1 MSGSP
6 MNMIEKYLERVRVYL
21 PIDSEDTLTEIR
33 THLIEEAE
41 TLGQGKITHGSTMLA
56 IERFGD
62 PKEAANAYAGI
73 GKRVGPLPAEYVQP
87 AIRIVLL
94 LVSLGVAFIIGSYI
108 VGLSIL
114 DVVGITNF
122 PFNIPV
128 MIALQVALSLLYAA
142 IIIAGLSAIEK
153 RNAPPS
159 EKTVLESFLGLGSD
173 VFKPK
178 GRWDA
183 AAEVVLGVV
192 FAIVLLLSPIRI
204 LFREDFL
211 LFMNVMA
218 ILLLADAL
226 KGLLFF
232 IAGENNLNLL
242 FEAVLG
248 GAWVVLCM
256 FLINIQ
262 WPLEQIY
269 NFDGAEWTLVRLTD
283 LPIEISTPFSG
294 AEVLALFW
302 AIGVFIVVVTNTWS
316 ILVSSMKVAMYLKED
331 KGLWWQGRWGPGR
344 HPFPFRRRESGESQA
359 HSDDGPTYS
368 DGHKESDNIDET

>member
-21 PIDSEDTLTEIR
+21 PIDSEDALIEIK

-41 TLGQGKITHGSTMLA
+41 RLGQGKMTHGSAMLA

-94 LVSLGVAFIIGSYI
+94 LVALGAAFIIGSY
-108 VGLSIL
+108 
-114 DVVGITNF
+114 VVGISIFDVAGITSF
-122 PFNIPV
+122 PFGILV
-128 MIALQVALSLLYAA
+128 MVALALLQAA

-153 RNAPPS
+153 RGAPPS
-159 EKTVLESFLGLGSD
+159 EKTMLESFLGLGSD

-192 FAIVLLLSPIRI
+192 FAMVFLLAPIRV

-232 IAGENNLNLL
+232 MAGENNLNLL

-248 GAWVVLCM
+248 GAWVALCM

-262 WPLEQIY
+262 WPLEQVY
-269 NFDGAEWTLVRLTD
+269 NFDGSEWVLVRLAD
-283 LPIEISTPFSG
+283 LPIEISGLFGG
-294 AEVLALFW
+294 AEVLALIW
-302 AIGVFIVVVTNTWS
+302 AIAVFIVVVTNMWS
-316 ILVSSMKVAMYLKED
+316 VLVSSMKITMYLKED
-331 KGLWWQGRWGPGR
+331 KGLWWQGRWGLGR
-344 HPFPFRRRESGESQA
+344 HHFPFLRRDSDQNQA
-359 HSDDGPTYS
+359 HSDDGTTYR
-368 DGHKESDNIDET
+368 DGHKESGNTDET

>member
-6 MNMIEKYLERVRVYL
+6 TNMIEKYLERVRVYL
-21 PIDSEDTLTEIR
+21 PIDSEDALIEIK

-41 TLGQGKITHGSTMLA
+41 ALGQGKMTHGSAMLA

-94 LVSLGVAFIIGSYI
+94 LVALGATFIIGSYV
-108 VGLSIL
+108 VGISIF
-114 DVVGITNF
+114 DVAGITNF

-128 MIALQVALSLLYAA
+128 MVALSLLYAA
-142 IIIAGLSAIEK
+142 VIIAGLSAIEK
-153 RNAPPS
+153 RGAPPS
-159 EKTVLESFLGLGSD
+159 EKTVLESFLGLGSS

-183 AAEVVLGVV
+183 AAEVVLGVF
-192 FAIVLLLSPIRI
+192 FAMVLLLSPMRI
-204 LFREDFL
+204 LFRGDFL
-211 LFMNVMA
+211 LFMNVIA
-218 ILLLADAL
+218 ILLLVDAL

-248 GAWVVLCM
+248 GAWVVPCM

-262 WPLEQIY
+262 WPLEQVY
-269 NFDGAEWTLVRLTD
+269 VFDGVEWVLLRLAD
-283 LPIEISTPFSG
+283 LPVEIPAPFGG
-294 AEVLALFW
+294 AEILALLW
-302 AIGVFIVVVTNTWS
+302 AIGIFIVVVTNMWS

-331 KGLWWQGRWGPGR
+331 KGLWWQGRWGTER
-344 HPFPFRRRESGESQA
+344 HPFPFLRRKWGRNQA
-359 HSDDGPTYS
+359 YSDDETAYS
-368 DGHKESDNIDET
+368 DGHKELDNIDET

>member
-6 MNMIEKYLERVRVYL
+6 MNMIEKYVERVRVYL
-21 PIDSEDTLTEIR
+21 PIGSEDALVEIR

-41 TLGQGKITHGSTMLA
+41 KLGQGKMTHGSAMLA

-94 LVSLGVAFIIGSYI
+94 LVALGAAFIIGSYV
-108 VGLSIL
+108 VGISIF
-114 DVVGITNF
+114 DVAGITNF
-122 PFNIPV
+122 PFSIPV
-128 MIALQVALSLLYAA
+128 MVALSLLYAA

-153 RNAPPS
+153 RGAPPS

-192 FAIVLLLSPIRI
+192 FAMVLLLSPIRV
-204 LFREDFL
+204 LFRADFL
-211 LFMNVMA
+211 LFMNVIA
-218 ILLLADAL
+218 ILLLVDAL

-248 GAWVVLCM
+248 GLWVVLCM

-269 NFDGAEWTLVRLTD
+269 NFDGVEWVLVRLAD
-283 LPIEISTPFSG
+283 LPVEIPGPFGG
-294 AEVLALFW
+294 AEVLALLW
-302 AIGVFIVVVTNTWS
+302 AIGVFVVVVTNMWS
-316 ILVSSMKVAMYLKED
+316 ILVSSMKIAMYLKED
-331 KGLWWQGRWGPGR
+331 KGLWWKGRWGPRR
-344 HPFPFRRRESGESQA
+344 HHFPFLRRDSDQNQA
-359 HSDDGPTYS
+359 HSDDGTTYS

>member
-41 TLGQGKITHGSTMLA
+41 TLGQGKITHGSVMLA

-94 LVSLGVAFIIGSYI
+94 LVALGAAFIIGSYV
-108 VGLSIL
+108 VGISIF

-128 MIALQVALSLLYAA
+128 MVALSLFYAA

-153 RNAPPS
+153 RGAPPS
-159 EKTVLESFLGLGSD
+159 ERTVLESFLGLGSD

-183 AAEVVLGVV
+183 TAEIVLGVV
-192 FAIVLLLSPIRI
+192 FAMVLLLSPIRI

-211 LFMNVMA
+211 LFMNVIA
-218 ILLLADAL
+218 ILLLMDAL

-248 GAWVVLCM
+248 GVWVVLCM
-256 FLINIQ
+256 FLINMQ
-262 WPLEQIY
+262 WPLEQVY
-269 NFDGAEWTLVRLTD
+269 LFDGAEWTLVQLAG
-283 LPIEISTPFSG
+283 LPIEIPGPFGG
-294 AEVLALFW
+294 AEVLALLW
-302 AIGVFIVVVTNTWS
+302 AIGVFIVVVTNMWS

-344 HPFPFRRRESGESQA
+344 NRFPFFRRESDQNQA
-359 HSDDGPTYS
+359 HSDDGTNYS
-368 DGHKESDNIDET
+368 DGHKELDNIDET

>member
-21 PIDSEDTLTEIR
+21 PIDSEDALTEIR

-41 TLGQGKITHGSTMLA
+41 ALGQGKMTHGSVMLA

-94 LVSLGVAFIIGSYI
+94 LVALGGAFIIGAYV
-108 VGLSIL
+108 VGISIF
-114 DVVGITNF
+114 DVTGITNF
-122 PFNIPV
+122 PFSIPV
-128 MIALQVALSLLYAA
+128 MVALSLLYAA
-142 IIIAGLSAIEK
+142 VIIAGLSAIEK
-153 RNAPPS
+153 RESPPS

-178 GRWDA
+178 GRLDA
-183 AAEVVLGVV
+183 AGEVVLGVF
-192 FAIVLLLSPIRI
+192 FAMVLLLSPIRI

-211 LFMNVMA
+211 LFMNVIA
-218 ILLLADAL
+218 ILLLVDAM

-242 FEAVLG
+242 FEVILG

-262 WPLEQIY
+262 WPLEQVHVF
-269 NFDGAEWTLVRLTD
+269 NGAEWVLLRLAD
-283 LPIEISTPFSG
+283 IPIEIPGPFGG
-294 AEVLALFW
+294 AEALALLW
-302 AIGVFIVVVTNTWS
+302 AIGVFIVVVTNMWS
-316 ILVSSMKVAMYLKED
+316 ILVSSMKIAMYLNQEED
-331 KGLWWQGRWGPGR
+331 KGLWWQGRWGPER
-344 HPFPFRRRESGESQA
+344 HPFLFLRRDSDQNQT
-359 HSDDGPTYS
+359 HSDDETNYS
-368 DGHKESDNIDET
+368 DGHKEPDNIDET

>member
-6 MNMIEKYLERVRVYL
+6 MNMIEKYVERVRVYL
-21 PIDSEDTLTEIR
+21 PIDSEDALIEIR

-41 TLGQGKITHGSTMLA
+41 TLGQGKMTHGSAMLA

-94 LVSLGVAFIIGSYI
+94 LVALGAAFIIGSYV
-108 VGLSIL
+108 VGISIF
-114 DVVGITNF
+114 DVAGITNF
-122 PFNIPV
+122 PFSIPV
-128 MIALQVALSLLYAA
+128 MVALSLLYAA
-142 IIIAGLSAIEK
+142 IIIVGLSAIEK

-192 FAIVLLLSPIRI
+192 FAMVLLLSPIRV

-211 LFMNVMA
+211 LFMNVIA
-218 ILLLADAL
+218 ILLLVDAL
-226 KGLLFF
+226 KGFLFF

-242 FEAVLG
+242 FEVVLG

-262 WPLEQIY
+262 WPLEQFY
-269 NFDGAEWTLVRLTD
+269 NFDGAEWVLIRLAD
-283 LPIEISTPFSG
+283 LPVEIPGPFGG
-294 AEVLALFW
+294 AEVLALLW
-302 AIGVFIVVVTNTWS
+302 AIGVFIVVVTNMWS
-316 ILVSSMKVAMYLKED
+316 ILVSSMKIAMYLKEE
-331 KGLWWQGRWGPGR
+331 KELWWQGRWGPGR
-344 HPFPFRRRESGESQA
+344 NPFQFLRRDSDQNQT
-359 HSDDGPTYS
+359 HSDDGSNYS
-368 DGHKESDNIDET
+368 DGHKELDNIDET

>member
-6 MNMIEKYLERVRVYL
+6 MNMIEKYVERVRVYL
-21 PIDSEDTLTEIR
+21 PIDSEDALIEIR

-41 TLGQGKITHGSTMLA
+41 TLGQGKMTHGSAMLA

-94 LVSLGVAFIIGSYI
+94 LVALGAAFIIGSYV
-108 VGLSIL
+108 VGISIF
-114 DVVGITNF
+114 DVAGITNF
-122 PFNIPV
+122 PYGIPV
-128 MIALQVALSLLYAA
+128 MVALSLLYAA
-142 IIIAGLSAIEK
+142 VIIAGLSAIEK

-192 FAIVLLLSPIRI
+192 FAMVLLLSPIRI

-211 LFMNVMA
+211 LFMNVIA
-218 ILLLADAL
+218 ILLLVDAL
-226 KGLLFF
+226 KGFLFF

-242 FEAVLG
+242 FEVVLG

-262 WPLEQIY
+262 WPLEQFY
-269 NFDGAEWTLVRLTD
+269 NFDGAEWVLIRLAD
-283 LPIEISTPFSG
+283 LPVEIPGPFGG
-294 AEVLALFW
+294 AEVLALLW
-302 AIGVFIVVVTNTWS
+302 AIGVFIVVVTNMWS
-316 ILVSSMKVAMYLKED
+316 ILVSSMKVGMYLKED
-331 KGLWWQGRWGPGR
+331 KGLWWQGRWGRGR
-344 HPFPFRRRESGESQA
+344 HRFPFLRRDSNQNQA
-359 HSDDGPTYS
+359 RSDDGTTYS
-368 DGHKESDNIDET
+368 DGHKESDNIDGT

>member
-6 MNMIEKYLERVRVYL
+6 MNMIEKYVERVRVYL
-21 PIDSEDTLTEIR
+21 PIDSEDALIEIR

-41 TLGQGKITHGSTMLA
+41 TLGQGKMTHGSAMLA

-94 LVSLGVAFIIGSYI
+94 LVALGAAFIIGSYV
-108 VGLSIL
+108 VGISIF
-114 DVVGITNF
+114 DVAGITNF
-122 PFNIPV
+122 PFSIPV
-128 MIALQVALSLLYAA
+128 MVALSLLYAVV
-142 IIIAGLSAIEK
+142 IIAGLSAIEK

-183 AAEVVLGVV
+183 AAEAVLGVV
-192 FAIVLLLSPIRI
+192 FAMVLLLSPIRV

-211 LFMNVMA
+211 LFMNVIA
-218 ILLLADAL
+218 ILLLVDAL
-226 KGLLFF
+226 KGFLFF

-242 FEAVLG
+242 FEVVLG

-262 WPLEQIY
+262 WPLEQVY
-269 NFDGAEWTLVRLTD
+269 NFDGAEWVLIRLAD
-283 LPIEISTPFSG
+283 FPVEIPGPFGG
-294 AEVLALFW
+294 AEVLALLW
-302 AIGVFIVVVTNTWS
+302 AIGVFIVVVTNMWS
-316 ILVSSMKVAMYLKED
+316 ILVSSMKSAMYLNEEED
-331 KGLWWQGRWGPGR
+331 KGLWWQGRWGPTR
-344 HPFPFRRRESGESQA
+344 HPFSFLRRESNQA
-359 HSDDGPTYS
+359 DSGDGSHYS
-368 DGHKESDNIDET
+368 DGRKESDNVNET

>member
-6 MNMIEKYLERVRVYL
+6 MNMIEKYVERVRVYL
-21 PIDSEDTLTEIR
+21 PIDSEDALIEIR

-41 TLGQGKITHGSTMLA
+41 TLSQGKMTHGSAMLA
-56 IERFGD
+56 IERFGE

-114 DVVGITNF
+114 DVVGITNL
-122 PFNIPV
+122 PFSIPV
-128 MIALQVALSLLYAA
+128 MVALSLLYAA
-142 IIIAGLSAIEK
+142 IIIAGLSAIDK
-153 RNAPPS
+153 RGAPPS
-159 EKTVLESFLGLGSD
+159 ERTVLESFLGLGSD

-178 GRWDA
+178 GRWEA
-183 AAEVVLGVV
+183 AAEVVLGVF
-192 FAIVLLLSPIRI
+192 FAMVLLLSPIRV

-211 LFMNVMA
+211 LFLNVIA
-218 ILLLADAL
+218 FLVLADAL

-242 FEAVLG
+242 FEGVIG

-262 WPLEQIY
+262 WPLEQVY
-269 NFDGAEWTLVRLTD
+269 NFDGVEWVLIRLVD
-283 LPIEISTPFSG
+283 LPVEIPVPFG
-294 AEVLALFW
+294 GDEVLALLW
-302 AIGVFIVVVTNTWS
+302 AIGVFIVGVTNMWS
-316 ILVSSMKVAMYLKED
+316 ILVSSMKMAMYLKED
-331 KGLWWQGRWGPGR
+331 KGVWWQGSWGPGR
-344 HPFPFRRRESGESQA
+344 NRFQFLSRDSNQNQA
-359 HSDDGPTYS
+359 HSDNGTTYS
-368 DGHKESDNIDET
+368 DGQKESDNIDET

>member
-6 MNMIEKYLERVRVYL
+6 TNMIEKYLERVRVYL
-21 PIDSEDTLTEIR
+21 PIDSEDALIEIR

-41 TLGQGKITHGSTMLA
+41 TLGQGKMTHGSAMLA

-94 LVSLGVAFIIGSYI
+94 LVALGAAFIIGSYI

-128 MIALQVALSLLYAA
+128 MIVLQVALSLIYAA

-153 RNAPPS
+153 RGAPPS
-159 EKTVLESFLGLGSD
+159 EKTVLESFLGVGID

-183 AAEVVLGVV
+183 AAEVVLGMF
-192 FAIVLLLSPIRI
+192 FAMVLLLSPIRI
-204 LFREDFL
+204 LFRGDFL
-211 LFMNVMA
+211 LFMNVIA
-218 ILLLADAL
+218 ILLFVDAL

-242 FEAVLG
+242 LEAVLG

-256 FLINIQ
+256 FLINMQ
-262 WPLEQIY
+262 WPLEQVY
-269 NFDGAEWTLVRLTD
+269 AFDGLEWVLIRLAD
-283 LPIEISTPFSG
+283 LPVEIPTPFGG
-294 AEVLALFW
+294 AEVLALLW
-302 AIGVFIVVVTNTWS
+302 AIGVFIVVVTNMWS
-316 ILVSSMKVAMYLKED
+316 ILVSSMKVGMYLKED
-331 KGLWWQGRWGPGR
+331 KGLWWQGRWGTVR
-344 HPFPFRRRESGESQA
+344 HPFSFLCRESNQA
-359 HSDDGPTYS
+359 RSEDGTNYS
-368 DGHKESDNIDET
+368 DGHKELDNIDET

>member
-6 MNMIEKYLERVRVYL
+6 MNMIEKYLERVGVYL
-21 PIDSEDTLTEIR
+21 PIDSEDALIEIR

-41 TLGQGKITHGSTMLA
+41 ALGQGKMTHGSAMLA

-87 AIRIVLL
+87 AIRIVFL
-94 LVSLGVAFIIGSYI
+94 LVALGAAFIIGSYI
-108 VGLSIL
+108 VGISIF
-114 DVVGITNF
+114 DVAGITNF
-122 PFNIPV
+122 PFSIPV
-128 MIALQVALSLLYAA
+128 MVALSLLYAA

-192 FAIVLLLSPIRI
+192 FAMVLLLSPIRV

-211 LFMNVMA
+211 LFMNVIA
-218 ILLLADAL
+218 ILLLVDAL
-226 KGLLFF
+226 KGFLFF

-242 FEAVLG
+242 FEVVLG

-262 WPLEQIY
+262 WPLEQVY
-269 NFDGAEWTLVRLTD
+269 NFDGAEWVLIRLAD
-283 LPIEISTPFSG
+283 FPVEIPGPFGG
-294 AEVLALFW
+294 AEVLALLW
-302 AIGVFIVVVTNTWS
+302 AIGVFIVVVTNMWS
-316 ILVSSMKVAMYLKED
+316 ILVSSMKIAMYLNKEED
-331 KGLWWQGRWGPGR
+331 KGLWWQGRWGPER
-344 HPFPFRRRESGESQA
+344 HPFQFLRRDSDQNQP
-359 HSDDGPTYS
+359 HSDDGTDYS
-368 DGHKESDNIDET
+368 DGHKELDNIDET

>member
-21 PIDSEDTLTEIR
+21 PINSEDALVEIR

-41 TLGQGKITHGSTMLA
+41 TLGQGKMTHGSAMLA

-94 LVSLGVAFIIGSYI
+94 LVALGAAFIIGSYV
-108 VGLSIL
+108 VGISIF
-114 DVVGITNF
+114 DVAGITNF
-122 PFNIPV
+122 PFSIPV
-128 MIALQVALSLLYAA
+128 MVALSLLYAA
-142 IIIAGLSAIEK
+142 VIIAGLSAIEK
-153 RNAPPS
+153 RGAPPS
-159 EKTVLESFLGLGSD
+159 EKTVLESFLGLGSG

-183 AAEVVLGVV
+183 AAEVVLGVF
-192 FAIVLLLSPIRI
+192 FAMVLLLSPIRL
-204 LFREDFL
+204 LFRGDFL
-211 LFMNVMA
+211 LFMNVIA
-218 ILLLADAL
+218 ILLLVDAL

-242 FEAVLG
+242 FETVLG

-262 WPLEQIY
+262 WPLEQVY
-269 NFDGAEWTLVRLTD
+269 LFDGAEWVLIRLVD
-283 LPIEISTPFSG
+283 LPIEIPGPFGG
-294 AEVLALFW
+294 AEVLTLLW
-302 AIGVFIVVVTNTWS
+302 AIGVFIVVVTNMWS
-316 ILVSSMKVAMYLKED
+316 ILVSSMKIAMYLKED

-344 HPFPFRRRESGESQA
+344 NRFPFFRRDSDRNQA
-359 HSDDGPTYS
+359 YSDDGTTYS

>member
-21 PIDSEDTLTEIR
+21 PINSEDALIEIR

-41 TLGQGKITHGSTMLA
+41 TLGQGKMTHGSAMLA

-87 AIRIVLL
+87 AIRIALL
-94 LVSLGVAFIIGSYI
+94 LVALGAAFIIGSHV
-108 VGLSIL
+108 VGISIF
-114 DVVGITNF
+114 DVAGITNF
-122 PFNIPV
+122 PFSIPV
-128 MIALQVALSLLYAA
+128 MVVLSLFYAA
-142 IIIAGLSAIEK
+142 VIIAGLSAIEK
-153 RNAPPS
+153 RGAPPS
-159 EKTVLESFLGLGSD
+159 EKTVLESFLGLGSG

-183 AAEVVLGVV
+183 AAEVVLGVF
-192 FAIVLLLSPIRI
+192 FAMVLLLSPIRL
-204 LFREDFL
+204 LFRGDFL
-211 LFMNVMA
+211 LFMNVIA
-218 ILLLADAL
+218 ILLLVDAL

-242 FEAVLG
+242 FETVLG

-262 WPLEQIY
+262 WPLEQVY
-269 NFDGAEWTLVRLTD
+269 LFDGVQWVLIRLAD
-283 LPIEISTPFSG
+283 LPVEIPAPFGG
-294 AEVLALFW
+294 AEVLALLW
-302 AIGVFIVVVTNTWS
+302 AIGVFIVVVTNMWS
-316 ILVSSMKVAMYLKED
+316 ILVSSMKVAMYIKED
-331 KGLWWQGRWGPGR
+331 KGLWWQGRWGSTR
-344 HPFPFRRRESGESQA
+344 HPFPFLRRESGQNQA
-359 HSDDGPTYS
+359 HSDDGTAYS
-368 DGHKESDNIDET
+368 DGHKELDNIDET

>member
-1 MSGSP
+1 
-6 MNMIEKYLERVRVYL
+6 MNMIEKYVERVRVYL
-21 PIDSEDTLTEIR
+21 PIGSEDALVEIR

-41 TLGQGKITHGSTMLA
+41 KLGQGKMTHGSAMLA

-94 LVSLGVAFIIGSYI
+94 LVALGAAFIIGSYV
-108 VGLSIL
+108 VGISIF
-114 DVVGITNF
+114 DVAGITNF
-122 PFNIPV
+122 PFSIPV
-128 MIALQVALSLLYAA
+128 MVALSLLYAA
-142 IIIAGLSAIEK
+142 IIIAGLSAIDK
-153 RNAPPS
+153 RGAPPS

-183 AAEVVLGVV
+183 AAEVVLGVF
-192 FAIVLLLSPIRI
+192 FATVLLLSPIRI

-211 LFMNVMA
+211 LFMNVVA
-218 ILLLADAL
+218 ILLLADAM

-242 FEAVLG
+242 FEVVLG

-269 NFDGAEWTLVRLTD
+269 NFDGAEWVLIRLAD
-283 LPIEISTPFSG
+283 FPVEITGPFGG
-294 AEVLALFW
+294 AEVLALLW
-302 AIGVFIVVVTNTWS
+302 AIAVFIVVVTNMWS
-316 ILVSSMKVAMYLKED
+316 ILVSSMKIAMYLKED

-344 HPFPFRRRESGESQA
+344 NRFPFLRRDSGRNQA
-359 HSDDGPTYS
+359 HSDDGTTYS

>member
-6 MNMIEKYLERVRVYL
+6 MNMIEKYVERVRVYL
-21 PIDSEDTLTEIR
+21 PIGSEDALTEIR

-41 TLGQGKITHGSTMLA
+41 SLGQGKMTHGSAMLA

-87 AIRIVLL
+87 AIRIVFL
-94 LVSLGVAFIIGSYI
+94 LVALGAAFIIGSYV
-108 VGLSIL
+108 VGISIF
-114 DVVGITNF
+114 DVAGITNF
-122 PFNIPV
+122 PFSIPV
-128 MIALQVALSLLYAA
+128 MVALSLFYAA
-142 IIIAGLSAIEK
+142 VIIAGLSAIEK
-153 RNAPPS
+153 RGAPPS

-178 GRWDA
+178 GRWDS
-183 AAEVVLGVV
+183 AAEVVLGVF
-192 FAIVLLLSPIRI
+192 FAMVLLLSPIRI

-211 LFMNVMA
+211 LFMNVVA
-218 ILLLADAL
+218 VLLLMDAL

-242 FEAVLG
+242 LEVILG

-262 WPLEQIY
+262 WPLEQVHV
-269 NFDGAEWTLVRLTD
+269 FDGAEWVLIRLAD
-283 LPIEISTPFSG
+283 IPIEIAGPFSG
-294 AEVLALFW
+294 AEVLALLW
-302 AIGVFIVVVTNTWS
+302 AIGVFIVVVTNMWS
-316 ILVSSMKVAMYLKED
+316 ILVSSMKITMYLKED
-331 KGLWWQGRWGPGR
+331 KGLWWQGRWGPGHNPLR
-344 HPFPFRRRESGESQA
+344 FLRRESDQNQA
-359 HSDDGPTYS
+359 DSDDGTNYN
-368 DGHKESDNIDET
+368 DGHKQLDNLDET

>member
-21 PIDSEDTLTEIR
+21 PINSEDALVEIR

-41 TLGQGKITHGSTMLA
+41 TLGQGKMTHGSAMLA

-94 LVSLGVAFIIGSYI
+94 LVALGAAFIIGSYV
-108 VGLSIL
+108 VGISIF
-114 DVVGITNF
+114 DVAGITNF
-122 PFNIPV
+122 PFSIPV
-128 MIALQVALSLLYAA
+128 MVALSLLYAA
-142 IIIAGLSAIEK
+142 VIIAGLSAIEK
-153 RNAPPS
+153 REAPPS
-159 EKTVLESFLGLGSD
+159 EKTVLESFLGLGSG

-183 AAEVVLGVV
+183 AAEVVLGVF
-192 FAIVLLLSPIRI
+192 FAMILLLSPIRL
-204 LFREDFL
+204 LFRGDFL
-211 LFMNVMA
+211 LFMNVIA
-218 ILLLADAL
+218 ILLLVDAL

-242 FEAVLG
+242 FETVLG

-262 WPLEQIY
+262 WPLEQVY
-269 NFDGAEWTLVRLTD
+269 LFDGAEWVLIRLVD
-283 LPIEISTPFSG
+283 LPIEIPGPFGG
-294 AEVLALFW
+294 AEVLTLLW
-302 AIGVFIVVVTNTWS
+302 AIGVFIVVVTNMWS
-316 ILVSSMKVAMYLKED
+316 ILVSSMKIAMYLKED

-344 HPFPFRRRESGESQA
+344 NRFPFFRRDSDRNQA
-359 HSDDGPTYS
+359 YSDDGTTYS